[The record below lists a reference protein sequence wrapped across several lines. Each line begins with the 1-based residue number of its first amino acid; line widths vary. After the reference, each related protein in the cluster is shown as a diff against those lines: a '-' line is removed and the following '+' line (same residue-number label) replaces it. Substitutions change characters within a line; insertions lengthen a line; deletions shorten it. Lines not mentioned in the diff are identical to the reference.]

1 MKQEPK
7 ITSVTKYREKF
18 ITEHIDGTFTVSNF
32 QYPTFEKRY
41 SPLNVKPNEP
51 TRRTI

>member
-32 QYPTFEKRY
+32 QYPTFEKAKEGIDKI
-41 SPLNVKPNEP
+41 LNIKKL
-51 TRRTI
+51 